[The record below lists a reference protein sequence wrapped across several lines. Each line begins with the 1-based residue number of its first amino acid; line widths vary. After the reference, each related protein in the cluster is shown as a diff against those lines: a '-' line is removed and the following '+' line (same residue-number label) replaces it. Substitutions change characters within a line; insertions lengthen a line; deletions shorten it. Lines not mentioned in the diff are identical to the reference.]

1 MRPIYPNI
9 NQVNIRTPIAIQFLS
24 DDCIFITRVVDLS
37 LATDSFENERAAI
50 STIHINVR
58 AGDSVDD

>member
-1 MRPIYPNI
+1 MRPIYLNI

-24 DDCIFITRVVDLS
+24 DDYIFITRVVDLS